1 MKAAAKLEAALGG
14 RIAESMGA
22 TRPSGAGGPTLAI
35 PTGSSRLNGIKQL
48 KGGMMLPLD
57 RVAPDPDQP
66 RKEFDPEGLDR
77 LAASLKTQGQVQ
89 PIRVRWNESVN
100 RWIIIAG
107 ERRWRAAR
115 IAGLEAIAAVE
126 AQGTLDPD
134 AILEEQLVE
143 NCLRDDLKPIEQ
155 ARAFEALL
163 RRRGWSM
170 RQLGEHLHLNHSAI
184 SRALSLLD
192 LPEELREAI
201 DAGSVA
207 PSTGQEIA
215 KVKDPEQRQALA
227 DQALAGQLV
236 HREARARTTRPR
248 KMSPTRARYAYEGV
262 TVQVTF
268 DRPDVPHDEVV
279 AALRRA
285 LDDASGSRP
294 ASDAA

>member
-1 MKAAAKLEAALGG
+1 MKAAQKLEATLGG

-22 TRPSGAGGPTLAI
+22 TCPAGVGGPALAI
-35 PTGSSRLNGIKQL
+35 PVGSSRLAGIKAI
-48 KGGMMLPLD
+48 KGALMLPLD
-57 RVAPDPDQP
+57 RVTPDPEQP
-66 RKEFDPEGLDR
+66 RKEFDPEALER
-77 LAASLKTQGQVQ
+77 LAASLKDRGQVQ
-89 PIRVRWNESVN
+89 PIRVRWDQGME

-268 DRPDVPHDEVV
+268 DRPDVPHAEVV